1 MTRIGR
7 CQIKTHNLL
16 AMLPPGEII
25 SPAQIPDQIASINT
39 SMPTS
44 LACLVAARALDKHPQ
59 QSHCPARE
67 SRKVH
72 TKAFPIGNVNDAR
85 FVEPISLLSC
95 RDESFAL
102 SEGESVETSSAFRF
116 VSVVLVERQAFGG
129 YNPEQ
134 CTQNRSKFEIL
145 SMASFSSR
153 SAPNTSTTSNRR
165 LVIRIRKLPTATRAM
180 SRLP

>member
-39 SMPTS
+39 SVPTS
-44 LACLVAARALDKHPQ
+44 LVCLVAARALDKHPE

-72 TKAFPIGNVNDAR
+72 TKHSPSETLTTRD
-85 FVEPISLLSC
+85 LLSRSAC
-95 RDESFAL
+95 CHVETKVLPL

-145 SMASFSSR
+145 SMANLSSR

-165 LVIRIRKLPTATRAM
+165 LAIRIRKLPTATRAM
-180 SRLP
+180 SSLP